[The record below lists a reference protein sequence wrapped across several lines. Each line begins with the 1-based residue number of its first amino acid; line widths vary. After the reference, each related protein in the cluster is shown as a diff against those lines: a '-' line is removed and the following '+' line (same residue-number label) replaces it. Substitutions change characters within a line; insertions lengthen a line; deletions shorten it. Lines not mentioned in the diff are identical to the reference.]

1 MLNTPATTLLLI
13 PNFADDPCFTD
24 LLPDINGLGFAP
36 VILAAQAAR
45 NLEMEGLVLLYA
57 KSALQIHMNP
67 IQQHYAYVKLGTSIV
82 ANASEDPADTD
93 TKS

>member
-1 MLNTPATTLLLI
+1 MLDIAGTSLRLI
-13 PNFADDPCFTD
+13 PGFADDPCFTD
-24 LLPDINGLGFAP
+24 LASDVNGFGGGP

-67 IQQHYAYVKLGTSIV
+67 IQQHYAYVELGTSIV
-82 ANASEDPADTD
+82 AKDDQDTVD
-93 TKS
+93 

>member
-13 PNFADDPCFTD
+13 PDFADDPCFTD
-24 LLPDINGLGFAP
+24 LNSDINGYGGAP

-45 NLEMEGLVLLYA
+45 NLKMEGLVLLYA

-82 ANASEDPADTD
+82 ANADQDTAD
-93 TKS
+93 

>member
-1 MLNTPATTLLLI
+1 MNTPATTLLLI
-13 PNFADDPCFTD
+13 LDFADDPCFTD
-24 LLPDINGLGFAP
+24 LFSDIIGFGGAP

-67 IQQHYAYVKLGTSIV
+67 IQQHHAYVKLGTSIV
-82 ANASEDPADTD
+82 ANADQAFMN
-93 TKS
+93 